1 MIIIFLYFCHNNQ
14 SKTMKE
20 WIFASMTGVVALL
33 MVSCSGDGKYKAFAE
48 EFATAVANGDRAAIT
63 RMYPDAEKAES
74 LSVTYNADSLVITTD
89 EAEKMTTL
97 TLGKGIDLLVSENT
111 DGGYVIQSSHG
122 LFAYP
127 AAELSFAKKTGQ
139 WKEGLTDAE
148 QAERMADKGL
158 ADYLFEEFNNKVK
171 SALSIS
177 STGTWGDD
185 YYEGEW
191 VSSKGAVFKVKNSS
205 SIDIPGNAWSII
217 YKEGYWGGGE
227 MATEEVP
234 GIDVKAGETVTVRTK
249 KLGASME
256 SETGQRLNIKGITKE
271 EFMASFLPTGNEYDE
286 YVKNNGKHKAVGES
300 LSFLVEGLMGG
311 WATRLSMDNNSGS
324 LMYTTNS
331 KELGVGENENRDVK
345 LVSYDPSNG
354 RLVLR
359 VSRSDGT
366 VTGDLVGTYKNG
378 QYKGQFQ
385 NVNGKS
391 SAFSF
396 K

>member
-1 MIIIFLYFCHNNQ
+1 MKMKSLIYAVMI
-14 SKTMKE
+14 S
-20 WIFASMTGVVALL
+20 AALL
-33 MVSCSGDGKYKAFAE
+33 MVSCSGDNKVKAFVE
-48 EFATAVANGDRAAIT
+48 EFATAVANGDRAAIE
-63 RMYPDAEKAES
+63 RMYPDAVKADS
-74 LSVTYNADSLVITTD
+74 LTVNYNADSILITED
-89 EAEKMTTL
+89 EAKKL
-97 TLGKGIDLLVSENT
+97 TQVNLSKGVYLVLEENAN
-111 DGGYVIQSSHG
+111 GEYVIQSSYG

-127 AAELSFAKKTGQ
+127 HAEYSFARKTGQ
-139 WKEGLTDAE
+139 WKDGLTDAE

-158 ADYLFEEFNNKVK
+158 ADYLYEEFNNKVK
-171 SALSIS
+171 SALSIAN
-177 STGTWGDD
+177 TGTWGDD

-205 SIDIPGNAWSII
+205 SIDIPGSAWSII

-227 MATEEVP
+227 MATEEVL

-249 KLGASME
+249 KLGSSME

-271 EFMASFLPTGNEYDE
+271 EFMASFHPIGNEYE
-286 YVKNNGKHKAVGES
+286 E
-300 LSFLVEGLMGG
+300 VEGLMGG
-311 WATRLSMDNNSGS
+311 WGTRLTMYNDQGY
-324 LMYTTNS
+324 LMYSINS
-331 KELGVGENENRDVK
+331 KELEGQNEQRDVK
-345 LVSYDPSNG
+345 LISYDPSTS

-359 VSRSDGT
+359 VSHGDT
-366 VTGDLVGTYKNG
+366 VTGDMVGTYRNG

>member
-1 MIIIFLYFCHNNQ
+1 MIG
-14 SKTMKE
+14 
-20 WIFASMTGVVALL
+20 AALL
-33 MVSCSGDGKYKAFAE
+33 MVSCSGDNKAKAFVE
-48 EFATAVANGDRAAIT
+48 EFATAVANGDRAAIE
-63 RMYPDAEKAES
+63 RMYPDAAKADS
-74 LSVTYNADSLVITTD
+74 LAVNYNADGILITKD
-89 EAEKMTTL
+89 EAKNL
-97 TLGKGIDLLVSENT
+97 TQVNLSKGVYLVLEENA
-111 DGGYVIQSSHG
+111 DGEYVIQSSYG

-127 AAELSFAKKTGQ
+127 HTEYSFARKTGQ
-139 WKEGLTDAE
+139 WKDGLTDAE

-158 ADYLFEEFNNKVK
+158 ADYLYEEFNNKVK
-171 SALSIS
+171 SALSIAN
-177 STGTWGDD
+177 TGTWGDD

-205 SIDIPGNAWSII
+205 SIDIPGSAWNII

-227 MATEEVP
+227 MATEEVL

-249 KLGASME
+249 KLGSSME

-271 EFMASFLPTGNEYDE
+271 EFMASFHPIGNEYEE
-286 YVKNNGKHKAVGES
+286 YIKNKGKGNRKAVGES
-300 LSFLVEGLMGG
+300 LEFVVEGLMGG
-311 WATRLSMDNNSGS
+311 WGTRLTMYNNQGY
-324 LMYTTNS
+324 LMYSINS
-331 KELGVGENENRDVK
+331 KKLEGQNEQRDVK
-345 LVSYDPSNG
+345 LISYDPSTG

-359 VSRSDGT
+359 VSRDGT

-378 QYKGQFQ
+378 QYNGQFQ

>member
-1 MIIIFLYFCHNNQ
+1 
-14 SKTMKE
+14 MKSL
-20 WIFASMTGVVALL
+20 IYVGLISVALL
-33 MVSCSGDGKYKAFAE
+33 MASCSGDSKIKAFVE
-48 EFATAVANGDRAAIT
+48 EFATAVANGDRAAIE
-63 RMYPDAEKAES
+63 RMYPDAVKADS
-74 LSVTYNADSLVITTD
+74 LAVNYIADSLVITKD
-89 EAEKMTTL
+89 EAQKFTTL
-97 TLGKGIDLLVSENT
+97 SLGKGIDLLVSENANGEFT
-111 DGGYVIQSSHG
+111 ILSSHG

-148 QAERMADKGL
+148 QAVRMADKGL
-158 ADYLFEEFNNKVK
+158 ADYLYEEFNNKVK
-171 SALSIS
+171 TALSIAE
-177 STGTWGDD
+177 TGTWGDD

-205 SIDIPGNAWSII
+205 SLDIPGSAWSII

-249 KLGASME
+249 KLGSSME
-256 SETGQRLNIKGITKE
+256 SETGQRLTIKGFTKD
-271 EFMASFLPTGNEYDE
+271 EFMASFRPIGNEYEE
-286 YVKNNGKHKAVGES
+286 YIKNKGKDNRKAVGES
-300 LSFLVEGLMGG
+300 LEFVVEGLMGG
-311 WATRLSMDNNSGS
+311 WATRLSMDNDSGF

-331 KELGVGENENRDVK
+331 KELGAGENENRDVK
-345 LVSYDPSNG
+345 LISYDPSTG

-359 VSRSDGT
+359 VSRPDGT
-366 VTGDLVGTYKNG
+366 VTGDLMGTYING
-378 QYKGQFQ
+378 EYKGQFK

-391 SAFSF
+391 SSFSF

>member
-1 MIIIFLYFCHNNQ
+1 
-14 SKTMKE
+14 MKR
-20 WIFASMTGVVALL
+20 WIMASMAGCIALL
-33 MVSCSGDGKYKAFAE
+33 MVSCSDDNRIKAFAE
-48 EFATAVANGDRAAIT
+48 EFATAVANGDRAAIA

-74 LSVTYNADSLVITTD
+74 LAVSYNADSLVIATD
-89 EAEKMTTL
+89 EAQKLTTL
-97 TLGKGIDLLVSENT
+97 TLDKGIDLQVSEDAN
-111 DGGYVIQSSHG
+111 GEYIIQSSHG

-127 AAELSFAKKTGQ
+127 AAELAFAKKTGQ
-139 WKEGLTDAE
+139 WKAGLTDAE
-148 QAERMADKGL
+148 QAERMANKGL
-158 ADYLFEEFNNKVK
+158 ADYLYEEFNNKVK
-171 SALSIS
+171 SALTIVN
-177 STGTWGDD
+177 TGTWGDD

-191 VSSKGAVFKVKNSS
+191 VSSKGAIFKVKNSS

-227 MATEEVP
+227 MATEEVL

-249 KLGASME
+249 KLGSSME

-271 EFMASFLPTGNEYDE
+271 EFMASFIPTGNEYDE
-286 YVKNNGKHKAVGES
+286 FVKNNGRHQSVGES
-300 LSFLVEGLMGG
+300 LSFVVEGLMGG
-311 WATRLSMDNNSGS
+311 WATRLSMDTNSGS

-331 KELGVGENENRDVK
+331 KELGAGSNENRDVK
-345 LVSYDPSNG
+345 LVSYDPSSG

-366 VTGDLVGTYKNG
+366 VTGNLVGTYKNG

-385 NVNGKS
+385 NVSGKS